1 MENVKTLFKNPVA
14 IVLALLT
21 LVGIGFWVY
30 QQVVG
35 LGMTGMNNST
45 SWGLYLTCFMFFV
58 GLSAGGLIVASSASI
73 FHIEKYKQVAL
84 PAVICSLVCICAA
97 GLMVLIDLGGIARVW
112 RIVTGFNFTSPL
124 CWDIVVITLYIVI
137 NLLYLYF
144 MCSKKADSAK
154 VSIVS
159 RFALP
164 TAILV
169 HSVTAWI
176 FGLQIAKEAWNTAIL
191 APIFVA
197 SAMDSGLA
205 LLLIMLLVMRARGV
219 FQTSNELITSLA
231 GLLCTCI
238 AVDFYFIFCE
248 MLTTAYN
255 GTEGGM
261 AMINTL
267 MFGGT
272 APFFWFEVVCGLVV
286 PFCILVF
293 AKNRG
298 NMKLVAVSSALVVCG
313 VFCKRIWL
321 MFTGFATP
329 NVLGGLGISGSHTHS
344 TGVDSWSVMGT
355 YAPTAPEIVVSMA
368 VFALAALA
376 IMALSAALIMKD
388 AAAK

>member
-1 MENVKTLFKNPVA
+1 MQNVKALFRNPVA
-14 IVLALLT
+14 VVLALLT
-21 LVGIGFWVY
+21 LVGVGFWVY

-112 RIVTGFNFTSPL
+112 RIVTGFNITSPL

-137 NLLYLYF
+137 NLFYLYF
-144 MCSKKADSAK
+144 MCSKKADPAK

-205 LLLIMLLVMRARGV
+205 LLLIVLLVMNVRGV
-219 FQTSNELITSLA
+219 FETSKELITSLA

-248 MLTTAYN
+248 ILTTAYN

-261 AMINTL
+261 AVIDTL
-267 MFGGT
+267 LFGGT
-272 APFFWFEVVCGLVV
+272 APFFWFEVICGLVV

-293 AKNRG
+293 AKNRKS
-298 NMKLVAVSSALVVCG
+298 MKLVALASALVVCG

-329 NVLGGLGISGSHTHS
+329 NIVGGLGISGANTHAV
-344 TGVDSWSVMGT
+344 GVDAWSVMGT
-355 YAPTAPEIVVSMA
+355 YAPTAPEIAVTVA

-376 IMALSAALIMKD
+376 IMALSAALIKREG
-388 AAAK
+388 